1 MVEEADIAERRKDE
15 SVIVC
20 ENGVVYKKEDSILKK
35 ILSDLYAQRK
45 EYKKTSYSYY
55 EKAHELQK
63 KFKL

>member
-1 MVEEADIAERRKDE
+1 MVGEAEIKERRKDE

-35 ILSDLYAQRK
+35 ILGDLYGQRK
-45 EYKKTSYSYY
+45 EYKKTSYEYY
-55 EKAHELQK
+55 TKADELTK

>member
-20 ENGVVYKKEDSILKK
+20 ENGVVYQKEDSILKK

-45 EYKKTSYSYY
+45 EYKKTSYDYF
-55 EKAHELQK
+55 EKAYELTK
-63 KFKL
+63 KFSL